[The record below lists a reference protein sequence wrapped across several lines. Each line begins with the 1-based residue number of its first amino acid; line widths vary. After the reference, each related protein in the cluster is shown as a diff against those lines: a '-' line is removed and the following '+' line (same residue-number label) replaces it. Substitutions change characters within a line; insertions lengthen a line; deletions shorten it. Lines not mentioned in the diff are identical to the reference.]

1 MHPVILRIGPFSIY
15 SYGVMVALGF
25 GLATA
30 LIYKNAARYG
40 IDKSKII
47 DFAILILFA
56 GIVGARVFY
65 VLSNIDYYIANPFE
79 ILNLSKGGL
88 VWYGGFASALLASI
102 WYLKKNSIP
111 FWTFADFIAPYIAL
125 AQGLG
130 RIGCF
135 LNGCCFGMEAS
146 RPGYPFAVIFPDS
159 HTLRHPTQVHSSLA
173 LLFIFIVLRIRQERP
188 HFTGQIFLAYCILY
202 SMKRYIL
209 EYLRGDNPILT
220 LGLTVSQVISILV
233 FSISIPLF
241 LYKAFEWKRALLR
254 SK

>member
-65 VLSNIDYYIANPFE
+65 VLSNMDHYIANPFD

-88 VWYGGFASALLASI
+88 VWYGGFGSALFASI

-111 FWTFADFIAPYIAL
+111 FWTFADFVAPYTAL

-135 LNGCCFGMEAS
+135 LNGCCFGMEA
-146 RPGYPFAVIFPDS
+146 PGRLPFAAIFPDS
-159 HTLRHPTQVHSSLA
+159 HILRHPTQLYSSLA
-173 LLFIFIVLRIRQERP
+173 LLFIFIILRIRQERP

-209 EYLRGDNPILT
+209 EYLRSDNPILT
-220 LGLTVSQVISILV
+220 LGLTISQVISITV